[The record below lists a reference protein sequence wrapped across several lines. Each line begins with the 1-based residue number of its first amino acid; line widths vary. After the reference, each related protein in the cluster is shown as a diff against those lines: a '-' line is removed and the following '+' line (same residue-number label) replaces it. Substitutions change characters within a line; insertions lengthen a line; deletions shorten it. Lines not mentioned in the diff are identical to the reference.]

1 LVVLLPLLVMVAE
14 AIRAG
19 AGPRRTAAEIR
30 G

>member
-1 LVVLLPLLVMVAE
+1 LLVMVAE